1 MGKLCISLNYFFL
14 SIGPDMQI
22 VHSDMNKFKSD
33 VDSLN
38 TKLSVMGDPQRF
50 SCAVT
55 TDEIRTPGAVILI

>member
-1 MGKLCISLNYFFL
+1 
-14 SIGPDMQI
+14 MQI

>member
-1 MGKLCISLNYFFL
+1 
-14 SIGPDMQI
+14 MQI

-55 TDEIRTPGAVILI
+55 TDEIRTPGTVILI